1 MMDAPVRIE
10 NRAQLIYLLTEAAEL
25 EHGIMCCYLFSA
37 FSMKRNVSEG
47 ITEEQLAVMNRWRRT
62 IMQVATEEMTHMA
75 LACNLLT
82 AVGGKPHTR
91 RPNLP
96 SSPRA
101 YPPTFRLGLVPF
113 DKGSLESFIFLERP
127 EEDHQH
133 GVDMTG
139 EDDVPHSLVFFN
151 DIFSS
156 ERQYSTVGHLYRGIE
171 DGFRY
176 LAQKYGEEG
185 LFVGPPN
192 AQIASSYF
200 GLSGLKPVTD
210 LDSAVAAIEGIVE
223 QGEGARGDNENSHYG
238 RFLAMGNEYDQ
249 MLVDDPEFTPG
260 RPVVSNPYS
269 ILPQDVS
276 DLESVTLL
284 NDRLSVHI
292 GSLFDGCYEVLMQIL
307 SRLLMHTEETDE
319 QLSLLASVSI
329 DLMTDVIGPL
339 GEALTALPAGG
350 SHPGMTAGPSF
361 RFTRDGTAAPHQ
373 TSAWALFVER
383 MNEMSAYCGM
393 LEIQGS
399 TVPAL
404 SRVKTSLA
412 RYAKRLSDAA

>member
-1 MMDAPVRIE
+1 MEAPVRIE

-37 FSMKRNVSEG
+37 FSIKRDVSEG
-47 ITEEQLAVMNRWRRT
+47 VSEEQLAVMNRWRRT

-113 DKGSLESFIFLERP
+113 DRESLESFIFLERP
-127 EEDHQH
+127 EEEQRPAF
-133 GVDMTG
+133 DMTG
-139 EDDVPHSLVFFN
+139 LDDVPHSLVFFN

-176 LAQKYGEEG
+176 LVQKHGEEG
-185 LFVGPPN
+185 LFVGPPG
-192 AQIASSYF
+192 AQIAKSFF
-200 GLSGLKPVTD
+200 GLPQLNPVSD
-210 LDSAVAAIEGIVE
+210 LASAVAAIEGIVE

-238 RFLAMGNEYDQ
+238 RFLAMGKEYDQ
-249 MLVDDPEFTPG
+249 MLIDDPRFCPG
-260 RPVVSNPYS
+260 RPVAANPYS

-276 DLESVTLL
+276 DLENVSLL
-284 NDRLSVHI
+284 DDRLSVHI
-292 GSLFDGCYEVLMQIL
+292 GSLFDGCYELLMQIL
-307 SRLLMHTEETDE
+307 SRLLMHTEETE
-319 QLSLLASVSI
+319 KQLALLASISI

-339 GEALTALPAGG
+339 GYALTAMPAGG
-350 SHPGMTAGPSF
+350 SHPGKNAGPSF

-383 MNEMSAYCGM
+383 MNEMSSYCGI

-404 SRVKTSLA
+404 ARVKSSLA
-412 RYAKRLSDAA
+412 QYAKRMEEAA